1 MAGETVMAFHPNG
14 RRTGDC
20 RDACTQ
26 LSRRALS
33 FARLA
38 VCCVPLLP
46 GVLFAAVGEAS
57 GKTPD
62 ANRGKQLAVACA
74 ACHGADGNTA
84 NPKLYPNL
92 AGQSAAYIVL
102 QLKNFK
108 SGERPNVVMKAFA
121 DALPEADME
130 DLGAYYSGRK
140 AKAQAPG
147 DVALQSKGQKVFS
160 AGSAGGAPACASC
173 HGDQGQGNAT
183 FPRIASQPATYT
195 LEQLHVY
202 RDAPSFTNPLAT
214 QMKQVAIKLSEDEMK
229 AVSAYLAILQ

>member
-1 MAGETVMAFHPNG
+1 MAGETVMAPQSVDRG
-14 RRTGDC
+14 TGDC
-20 RDACTQ
+20 RDARKQ
-26 LSRRALS
+26 GNPRVLSI
-33 FARLA
+33 ARLS
-38 VCCVPLLP
+38 VFCIPLLP
-46 GVLFAAVGEAS
+46 AALLAAGGEAS
-57 GKTPD
+57 TRTPD
-62 ANRGKQLAVACA
+62 ANRGKQLAIACA

-121 DALPEADME
+121 DALPDADME
-130 DLGAYYSGRK
+130 DLGAYYGGRK

-147 DVALQSKGQKVFS
+147 DVGLQSKGQKVFS
-160 AGSAGGAPACASC
+160 AGSAAGAPACASC
-173 HGDQGQGNAT
+173 HGNQGQGNTT

-202 RDAPSFTNPLAT
+202 RDARSFNNPLAT
-214 QMKQVAIKLSEDEMK
+214 QMKQVATKLSEEEMQ
-229 AVSAYLAILQ
+229 AVSAYLASLP

>member
-1 MAGETVMAFHPNG
+1 MAGETVMAPQSVD
-14 RRTGDC
+14 RRTPDC
-20 RDACTQ
+20 RAACKQ
-26 LSRRALS
+26 VNRRALS
-33 FARLA
+33 IARLA
-38 VCCVPLLP
+38 VFCVPLLP
-46 GVLFAAVGEAS
+46 GALLAARGEVS
-57 GKTPD
+57 PRTPD
-62 ANRGKQLAVACA
+62 VNRGKQLAIACA

-84 NPKLYPNL
+84 NAKLYPNL

-130 DLGAYYSGRK
+130 DLGAYYGSRK

-147 DVALQSKGQKVFS
+147 DVGLQSRGQKVFS

-173 HGDQGQGNAT
+173 HGDQGQGSAA

-202 RDAPSFTNPLAT
+202 RDARSFNNPLAT
-214 QMKQVAIKLSEDEMK
+214 QMKQVATRLSEEEMQ
-229 AVSAYLAILQ
+229 AVSAYLASLP